1 MTTPRTFV
9 LAGHRGNMAA
19 APENTL
25 LSFASAEAVGVDEN
39 ELDVQLTRDGAL
51 VVLHD
56 RTVERTAATS
66 TPHLRTPIEN
76 LTLEQIRSVNLGQD
90 QRIPTLDEVL
100 DSTTALLRIEI
111 KALAA
116 AQPLADLLSR
126 RSESD
131 QARCIVTSF
140 SSLSL
145 ADFVSASTGLPR
157 GVGLHVPD
165 TDSNWRDEVKRIGA
179 STVLM
184 PFRALTRALVDDIHH
199 DGIRVEAS
207 LIEGPADIRTILEL
221 DVDASASNAP
231 GYARDLLKASSEFT
245 NRFPSFGQ
253 GRPIHANATC

>member
-25 LSFASAEAVGVDEN
+25 LSFASAESVGVDEI

-56 RTVERTAATS
+56 RTVERTAAIS
-66 TPHLRTPIEN
+66 TPHLRTPIEQ
-76 LTLEQIRSVNLGQD
+76 LTLEQVRSVDLGD
-90 QRIPTLDEVL
+90 GQRIPTLDEVL
-100 DSTTALLRIEI
+100 DSTTVLLRVEI

-116 AQPLADLLSR
+116 ARPLAELLSR
-126 RSESD
+126 RDERD

-140 SSLSL
+140 SALSL
-145 ADFVSASTGLPR
+145 ADFVAASPGLAR

-165 TDSNWRDEVKRIGA
+165 LDTDWRDEVNRIGA

-184 PFRALTRALVDDIHH
+184 PFRVLTRDLVDQIHH
-199 DGIRVEAS
+199 DGLRVEAS
-207 LIEGPADIRTILEL
+207 LIEGPADVRTILEL
-221 DVDASASNAP
+221 DVDASASNSP
-231 GYARDLLKASSEFT
+231 GYARDLLKSSDEFT
-245 NRFPSFGQ
+245 TRFPNFAAAGFV
-253 GRPIHANATC
+253 RR

>member
-1 MTTPRTFV
+1 LTTRRAFV

-25 LSFASAEAVGVDEN
+25 LSFASAESVGVDEI
-39 ELDVQLTRDGAL
+39 ELDVQLTRDGTL
-51 VVLHD
+51 VVIHD
-56 RTVERTAATS
+56 NTVERTAATS
-66 TPHLRTPIEN
+66 TPHLRTLIED
-76 LTLEQIRSVNLGQD
+76 LTLEQVRSVDLGQG

-100 DSTTALLRIEI
+100 DSTTALLRVEI

-116 AQPLADLLSR
+116 ARPLADLLSQR
-126 RSESD
+126 PERD

-145 ADFVSASTGLPR
+145 ADFVAASPGLPR

-165 TDSNWRDEVKRIGA
+165 SDGKWRDEVNRIGA

-184 PFRALTRALVDDIHH
+184 PFHGLTRDLVDELHQ
-199 DGIRVEAS
+199 DGRRVEAS
-207 LIEGPADIRTILEL
+207 LIEGPADIRRILEL

-231 GYARDLLKASSEFT
+231 AYARDLLKASEEFT
-245 NRFPSFGQ
+245 TRFPASVQ
-253 GRPIHANATC
+253 RSPSHAVATP